1 MSDLKEKKIS
11 FGNDESL
18 RSGAL
23 DTATSEY
30 RQEIVQTIDEY
41 ILKLKS
47 QKMDRRRIR
56 NRLKLLQMRE
66 MVHGNRNVAEIEKEL
81 RAMSVDIEEPTL
93 RTLRNIS
100 IVIVVYT
107 IIAIVSFILLAATDS
122 IMLPGFNI
130 PYSVLLMGLIGSLV
144 SMYVKLPNLRANEF
158 LSDDKTIWFIVNP
171 PVAVIM
177 AGIFFGI
184 AQIFLQMIAV
194 DLLDESWAFWIMA
207 CVVGLINWIY
217 CYEWLQKKFGKSK
230 QKIQTLENNHLYVND
245 KAETRLDNPQTM
257 LQKEIGIGRAKLRAL
272 EKGKV
277 TEAFEKEKT
286 LTDEQRRMTEIS
298 ESQIEIAAQDDHP
311 KAAEDE
317 RQRLLSN
324 HKQLQARLEES
335 LAKLKELEKD
345 KAVSTGKKEDPDNLP
360 EPETT
365 LG

>member
-1 MSDLKEKKIS
+1 MTDFKEKNIS
-11 FGNDESL
+11 FGNDKSL
-18 RSGAL
+18 RSDVP
-23 DTATSEY
+23 DTASSEY
-30 RQEIVQTIDEY
+30 RLEIIQTIDEY

-66 MVHGNRNVAEIEKEL
+66 MIYGNRNVTEIEKEL

-93 RTLRNIS
+93 RMLRNIS

-107 IIAIVSFILLAATDS
+107 LIAIASFVLLAATDT

-130 PYSVLLMGLIGSLV
+130 PYSVLLMGLMGSLV
-144 SMYVKLPNLRANEF
+144 SMYVKLPNLRANELF
-158 LSDDKTIWFIVNP
+158 NGDKTVWFIVNP

-217 CYEWLQKKFGKSK
+217 CYECLQKKFDKSK
-230 QKIQTLENNHLYVND
+230 LAKQTIENTYGYTGAD
-245 KAETRLDNPQTM
+245 IKPRSESPKTM
-257 LQKEIGIGRAKLRAL
+257 LQKEIGKGRAKLRAL
-272 EKGKV
+272 EKGKL
-277 TEAFEKEKT
+277 TAAFEKEKI
-286 LTDEQRRMTEIS
+286 LTDEQGRMKEIS
-298 ESQIEIAAQDDHP
+298 ESQREIAAQDDTP
-311 KAAEDE
+311 KVTEDE
-317 RQRLLSN
+317 RQRLLTN
-324 HKQLQARLEES
+324 HKQLQNRLEES

-345 KAVSTGKKEDPDNLP
+345 GTVSKEKKENADNLP
-360 EPETT
+360 ETS

>member
-1 MSDLKEKKIS
+1 MTDFREEKVS
-11 FGNDESL
+11 FGNDKSL
-18 RSGAL
+18 RSDAPEIAG
-23 DTATSEY
+23 SEY
-30 RQEIVQTIDEY
+30 RQEIIQTIDEY
-41 ILKLKS
+41 IRKLKN

-66 MVHGNRNVAEIEKEL
+66 MVYGSRNLTEIEKEL

-93 RTLRNIS
+93 RMLRNIS

-107 IIAIVSFILLAATDS
+107 VFAIASFVLLAATDS

-144 SMYVKLPNLRANEF
+144 SMYVKLPNIRANEL
-158 LSDDKTIWFIVNP
+158 LSDDKTVWFIVNP

-184 AQIFLQMIAV
+184 AQIFLQMMAV

-217 CYEWLQKKFGKSK
+217 CYEWLQKKFDKSK
-230 QKIQTLENNHLYVND
+230 QRIPTSESNEVYVND
-245 KAETRLDNPQTM
+245 KTETRLDSPQLM
-257 LQKEIGIGRAKLRAL
+257 LQKEIGKSRTKLLAL
-272 EKGKV
+272 EKGKL
-277 TEAFEKEKT
+277 TAAFEKEKI
-286 LTDEQRRMTEIS
+286 LADESRRMTEIS
-298 ESQIEIAAQDDHP
+298 DSQVELAAQDENR

-324 HKQLQARLEES
+324 HKQLQNKLEES

-345 KAVSTGKKEDPDNLP
+345 RTVSKGKKEDADNLP
-360 EPETT
+360 ETS